1 MDLYC
6 SGFVACCLVLV
17 RDLLCFRFLG
27 LLVSLVFWWLFSLV
41 GLVYV
46 GTLCFGIWFVVELV
60 GCGDCGFRVFCCLGL
75 RVVLV
80 GFVDVGLV

>member
-17 RDLLCFRFLG
+17 CDLLCFRFLG

-46 GTLCFGIWFVVELV
+46 GTLCFGIWFVVVLV